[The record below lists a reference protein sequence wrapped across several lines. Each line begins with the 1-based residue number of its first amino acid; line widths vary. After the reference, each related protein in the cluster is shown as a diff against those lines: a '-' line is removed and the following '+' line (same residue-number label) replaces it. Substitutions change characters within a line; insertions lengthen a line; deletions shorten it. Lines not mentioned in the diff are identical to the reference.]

1 MGMFAYPSKEFHR
14 FVLEIKGGKGLTP
27 KQFEAYRAAIAKV
40 VEKYGAKIA
49 QREYVVVKKTPK
61 KKGGK

>member
-1 MGMFAYPSKEFHR
+1 MGMFAYPPKEFHR
-14 FVLEIKGGKGLTP
+14 FVIELMGRKGLTP

-49 QREYVVVKKTPK
+49 QGEYVVAKKTSK